1 MNLLKLAIVPP
12 VTVTPDTTVL
22 EAVEKMDTAGV
33 GAVAIVSN
41 DGLAGILTERDV
53 VRRVTIKGRSPETTK
68 VTDVM
73 TPGVEVAHADTDPS
87 EALATMASR
96 NFRHLPIVDADNKIL
111 GMLSMRHLLN
121 RMVYDLSQEVQALDA
136 YIKADGPGG

>member
-22 EAVEKMDTAGV
+22 EAVEKMDVAGV
-33 GAVAIVSN
+33 GAVAIVS
-41 DGLAGILTERDV
+41 DDRLAGILTERDV

-68 VTDVM
+68 VADVM
-73 TPGVEVAHADTDPS
+73 TSSVEVAHGDTEPS
-87 EALATMASR
+87 EALSKMAER
-96 NFRHLPIVDADNKIL
+96 NFRHLPIVDADNKIV

-136 YIKADGPGG
+136 YMKADGPGG